1 MIVRFCHL
9 YSALNLRSHT
19 DAHYTTLDRAEAHL
33 QPILGQEN
41 EKWERRVVSQY
52 FKTSKDTNTCVLTF
66 LKTESYIAI

>member
-1 MIVRFCHL
+1 MFPIFFIQVASGLGREM
-9 YSALNLRSHT
+9 N
-19 DAHYTTLDRAEAHL
+19 AHYTTLDRAEAHL

-66 LKTESYIAI
+66 LKTES